1 MSSSCETRE
10 IYTVSVDSVCSALPT
25 GTTHSQFQVNLP
37 VPLRNVVKAE
47 LLMASL
53 HPSNNTYAVTHL
65 YVSELVSNF
74 TTRATLNYTI
84 GGTGSSTTNIGP
96 AASTMPTNPGLLER
110 SFATIPLDTQA
121 QLNTIPGARFV
132 WTSATSFPTDTVYIN
147 PIRQLKT
154 LTVTLYDKEGAVQTM
169 TGPTFLTFRF
179 ECSKDNVCLY

>member
-10 IYTVSVDSVCSALPT
+10 IYTVDVDSVCSSLPS
-25 GTTHSQFQVNLP
+25 GTTHGQFQVNIP

-65 YVSELVSNF
+65 YVQELVSNF

-84 GGTGSSTTNIGP
+84 GGTGSTVTNIGP
-96 AASTMPTNPGLLER
+96 AASAMPSNPGLLER
-110 SFATIPLDTQA
+110 SFTTIPLDTQA
-121 QLNTIPGARFV
+121 QLNGVSGTRFV
-132 WTSATSFPTDTVYIN
+132 WTASNSFPTDTVYIN
-147 PIRQLKT
+147 PIRQLRT
-154 LTVTLYDKEGAVQTM
+154 LTVTLYDKDGAVQTM
-169 TGPTFLTFRF
+169 TGPTFLKFRF